1 MLLVETRVL
10 GFVKLLQGYHKTKAL
25 KTVTAQ
31 VGPFWWS
38 SSYFSVTKG
47 NLSSSI
53 MTQNMEIRVIE
64 WEFANQ
70 DKANYTDIVLL
81 VPQVYR

>member
-1 MLLVETRVL
+1 
-10 GFVKLLQGYHKTKAL
+10 
-25 KTVTAQ
+25 
-31 VGPFWWS
+31 
-38 SSYFSVTKG
+38 
-47 NLSSSI
+47 
-53 MTQNMEIRVIE
+53 MEIRVIE